1 MWSNKCYFYLIII
14 FCWQIDP
21 LEKEAMVVKDM
32 YELIEQYTVPTPPE
46 DFAVYQV
53 ISAIYRKL
61 IENIPFSTQCDL
73 NGKFA
78 YPCDINPR
86 GVI

>member
-1 MWSNKCYFYLIII
+1 MLLEFNYVF

-21 LEKEAMVVKDM
+21 LEKEAMIVKDM

-53 ISAIYRKL
+53 ILVIY
-61 IENIPFSTQCDL
+61 Q
-73 NGKFA
+73 
-78 YPCDINPR
+78 
-86 GVI
+86 VISGYIR